1 MACVNATTR
10 PKTATI
16 RPFLIVLWV
25 LRNLFIFTYISFRAG
40 NVGVR
45 MAPSRV
51 VKKSPPEQYLAT
63 HQLHLPG
70 ALQERCGSKK
80 VMPAP
85 KTVAKVKSVRISL
98 ILFTSLSSLSVFYK
112 SLP

>member
-1 MACVNATTR
+1 M
-10 PKTATI
+10 

-40 NVGVR
+40 HVGLR

-51 VKKSPPEQYLAT
+51 VTKSPPEQYLAT

-80 VMPAP
+80 EMPAP
-85 KTVAKVKSVRISL
+85 KSVEKVQVCQN
-98 ILFTSLSSLSVFYK
+98 
-112 SLP
+112 